1 MTSWMRRRLREQAGF
16 TIVEMIVT
24 VAVGGLVMAAVFP
37 IFLLVNRVE
46 RTFSGNA
53 QARAVGLLA
62 EQAFEQDLRTYA
74 VVETGPQTL
83 VLQGA
88 PNPANPDPASTFCIS
103 YAVTGDS
110 SEPRLVRVSSLQERE
125 LSRSTVA
132 HGVSSFETSL
142 VPRSSAIKVS
152 LQLTS
157 AAGTGLSVSIT
168 PDPPLMITPRFDTTP
183 QTRIC

>member
-1 MTSWMRRRLREQAGF
+1 MTSWMRRLVREQAGF

-46 RTFSGNA
+46 QTFSANA
-53 QARAVGLLA
+53 HARALGLLA

-88 PNPANPDPASTFCIS
+88 SNPAKLDPASTFCIS
-103 YAVTGDS
+103 YAVAGDP
-110 SEPRLVRVSSLQERE
+110 SEPRLVRVSSFQGRE
-125 LSRSTVA
+125 LSISTVA
-132 HGVSSFETSL
+132 HGVSSFETSH
-142 VPRSSAIKVS
+142 VPLSSAIKVS
-152 LQLTS
+152 LELIS

-168 PDPPLMITPRFDTTP
+168 PEPPLMITPRFDTTP
-183 QTRIC
+183 QKGIC